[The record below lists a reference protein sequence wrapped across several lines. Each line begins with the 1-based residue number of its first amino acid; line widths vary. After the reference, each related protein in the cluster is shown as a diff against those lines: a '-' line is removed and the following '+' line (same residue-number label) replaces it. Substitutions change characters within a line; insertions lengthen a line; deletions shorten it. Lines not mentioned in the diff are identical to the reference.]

1 MFRKSIVAFCVC
13 LISRAI
19 VAQNLDVSS
28 ILQEVEKNNTELK
41 AYASLIESKQLEL
54 KSTNN
59 LPDPEVGAYY
69 LPFGEHSTGDYTEF
83 QITQSFEFPTVYS
96 ARKGLIEQ
104 EKKQMEMEFVRKK
117 QDVLLPALKYC
128 NEIISLNQRLR
139 INNDRVEQAHKIF
152 EQVKQ
157 SYEAEQVGILE
168 FNKAKLVWMQEQFST
183 QKLEVEKQ
191 NLLLLLKNLNGGNE
205 LTLDQESFSPTF
217 ALDSLSSIW
226 ADKQSNDP
234 ELQILVQ
241 QEAIALQQVNLS
253 KKNSLPNITAGFN
266 HQGVSGEYYSG
277 IYGGVSIPLWSNKN
291 KVKAS
296 EAHYEYQQTF
306 TDVQQKNVYASFE
319 KQYNE
324 YQLSYQRF
332 KEYQNTLTG
341 LNSEALLFQAYE
353 LGEISFM
360 EYYMELKFYREAI
373 DTQIEIELQLSQL
386 KAELLKH
393 QL

>member
-1 MFRKSIVAFCVC
+1 M
-13 LISRAI
+13 
-19 VAQNLDVSS
+19 
-28 ILQEVEKNNTELK
+28 
-41 AYASLIESKQLEL
+41 
-54 KSTNN
+54 
-59 LPDPEVGAYY
+59 
-69 LPFGEHSTGDYTEF
+69 
-83 QITQSFEFPTVYS
+83 
-96 ARKGLIEQ
+96 
-104 EKKQMEMEFVRKK
+104 
-117 QDVLLPALKYC
+117 
-128 NEIISLNQRLR
+128 
-139 INNDRVEQAHKIF
+139 
-152 EQVKQ
+152 
-157 SYEAEQVGILE
+157 
-168 FNKAKLVWMQEQFST
+168 
-183 QKLEVEKQ
+183 
-191 NLLLLLKNLNGGNE
+191 
-205 LTLDQESFSPTF
+205 TLDQESFSPTF
-217 ALDSLSSIW
+217 ALDSMSSIW

-234 ELQILVQ
+234 ELQLLVQ
-241 QEAIALQQVNLS
+241 KEVIALQQVNLS

-393 QL
+393 RL